1 MTTFLTASPP
11 ETFQWLSPAPLWDD
25 ALAGPAGSGLTQP
38 WIAEMKTDSF
48 IDDFLAMMAGTEGGQ
63 PSDLAGT
70 GPTITADG
78 TATGPVKLFQ
88 PLSQRYY
95 LVVASLV
102 CRRPGIPDH
111 AVLPRRKEKA
121 TFVMRKL
128 DSGGSES
135 GLVAGQWVA
144 ASGSALL
151 PGERQYP
158 LHPAPV
164 AAFAGPASTPG
175 VLGMAIGAPST
186 RTVLYGYIP
195 AGQRERM
202 TPPIADDAV
211 AAALAAVQKSMPL
224 PNPPENPQVD
234 ELIGRVVQPW
244 QRLRSAPHPSNANWP
259 YYPSLYLILDLAD
272 WLRTYLNDLYAAILN
287 GTTLPA
293 GAGESLRAALA
304 GITVTTS
311 NPAGSVA
318 LTQAIKDLDGFAPL
332 VRGVDEQG
340 PTVHYNLSAGAL
352 PANWFGAA
360 SAAGSL
366 AALALAALTAAKV
379 PVQVPSELLGL
390 IKNDPVLPAGVTS
403 KDQIVYV
410 IRTVFEHDP
419 CRPVLSE
426 PSRPFVLAPPM
437 DAQAP
442 ARKIRIQLPDINQLR
457 AFNRGVALEMPP
469 SLRRLL
475 DRVTPEM
482 MKGDPLGDD
491 PGLQLGMICSF
502 SLQIIF
508 LVAFIVMFMFLILL
522 NIVFWWLP
530 FLKICFPMPVP
541 PTQPQGPAPGQ
552 QP

>member
-1 MTTFLTASPP
+1 MTTFRTASPP

-25 ALAGPAGSGLTQP
+25 ALAGPPGSGLTQP
-38 WIAEMKTDSF
+38 WIAEMTTDSF
-48 IDDFLAMMAGTEGGQ
+48 IDDFLAMMAGA

-70 GPTITADG
+70 GPAVTVDG

-102 CRRPGIPDH
+102 CRRVGIPDH
-111 AVLPRRKEKA
+111 AVLPRRKEKP

-128 DSGGSES
+128 AADGTES
-135 GLVAGQWVA
+135 GLVSGQWVA
-144 ASGSALL
+144 VGGSALL

-158 LHPAPV
+158 MHLAPV
-164 AAFAGPASTPG
+164 AAFADPASTPG
-175 VLGMAIGAPST
+175 ILGMAAGSPST

-202 TPPIADDAV
+202 TPPIADP
-211 AAALAAVQKSMPL
+211 AAALVALQQTMPL

-234 ELIGRVVQPW
+234 ELIGRVVQAW
-244 QRLRSAPHPSNANWP
+244 DRLRSAPHPANANWP

-272 WLRTYLNDLYAAILN
+272 WLRKYLNASVYTAIMN

-304 GITVTTS
+304 GINVTTA
-311 NPAGSVA
+311 NPAGSVP
-318 LTQAIKDLDGFAPL
+318 LTHAIKDLDGYAKL
-332 VRGVDEQG
+332 VDGVDEPG
-340 PTVHYNLSAGAL
+340 PAVHYDASGGAL
-352 PANWFGAA
+352 PANWLGPA

-366 AALALAALTAAKV
+366 AALALAALTAANV
-379 PVQVPSELLGL
+379 PVQVPPELQGL
-390 IKNDPVLPAGVTS
+390 IKNDPMLPAGTIS
-403 KDQIVYV
+403 KDQMVYV

-419 CRPVLSE
+419 CQPVLSDR
-426 PSRPFVLAPPM
+426 SRPFVLAPPM

-530 FLKICFPMPVP
+530 FLKICFPVPVP
-541 PTQPQGPAPGQ
+541 PQQPQAPAPGQ

>member
-1 MTTFLTASPP
+1 MTTFRTANPP
-11 ETFQWLSPAPLWDD
+11 EMYQWLCPAPLWDD

-38 WIAEMKTDSF
+38 WIAEMTTDTF
-48 IDDFLAMMAGTEGGQ
+48 IDDFLAMMAGTGGGE

-70 GPTITADG
+70 SPAVTADG
-78 TATGPVKLFQ
+78 TAAGPVKLFQ

-102 CRRPGIPDH
+102 CRRAGIPDH
-111 AVLPRRKEKA
+111 AVLPRRKEKT

-128 DSGGSES
+128 AADGSES
-135 GLVAGQWVA
+135 GLVSGQWVA
-144 ASGSALL
+144 ASAGALL

-158 LHPAPV
+158 MHPAPV
-164 AAFAGPASTPG
+164 AAFADPRSTPG
-175 VLGMAIGAPST
+175 VLGMAAGAPST
-186 RTVLYGYIP
+186 RSVLYGYIP

-202 TPPIADDAV
+202 TPPIADP
-211 AAALAAVQKSMPL
+211 AAALAAVQQSMPL

-234 ELIGRVVQPW
+234 ELIGRVVQAW
-244 QRLRSAPHPSNANWP
+244 GRLRSVPHPSNANWP

-272 WLRTYLNDLYAAILN
+272 WLRKYLDADVYTAIMN

-293 GAGESLRAALA
+293 GPAESLRAALA
-304 GITVTTS
+304 GISVTTA
-311 NPAGSVA
+311 NPAGSVR
-318 LTQAIKDLDGFAPL
+318 LTQAIKDLDSFAPL
-332 VRGVDEQG
+332 VRGVDEPG
-340 PTVHYNLSAGAL
+340 PAVRYDASAGAL
-352 PANWFGAA
+352 PANWLGSA

-366 AALALAALTAAKV
+366 AALALAALTAASV
-379 PVQVPSELLGL
+379 PVQVPPERQGL
-390 IKNDPVLPAGVTS
+390 IKNDPMLPAGVTS
-403 KDQIVYV
+403 KDQVVYV
-410 IRTVFEHDP
+410 IRTVFEHAP
-419 CRPVLSE
+419 CQPVLSQ

-530 FLKICFPMPVP
+530 FLKICFPVPVP